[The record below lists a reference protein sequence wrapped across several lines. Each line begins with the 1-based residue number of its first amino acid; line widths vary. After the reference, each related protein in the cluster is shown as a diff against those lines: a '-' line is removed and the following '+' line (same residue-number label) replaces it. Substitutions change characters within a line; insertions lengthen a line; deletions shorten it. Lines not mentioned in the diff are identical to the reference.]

1 MLQRMSRCSRGR
13 PRAPLPRTR
22 SHAPRIAPSAPS
34 QPVYPRS
41 SRSQALQAS
50 RLGALRSSERP
61 KQAQARARPRSH
73 HHASPCASPQI
84 RQAAEAAIAQAPAPR
99 PPQPTRHSPLRRV
112 PEVAS
117 ERATIANP
125 ARRFRR
131 CPTASRTREHPAAG
145 PRTSSATAANERA
158 PRRRARSRAGSLR
171 VGHARVRCDCLRRAR
186 QAAPASTSAATVAKN
201 SNQRDSM
208 RAQGVR
214 RADRAPARRRDA
226 DYPVGRDAA
235 TPRALRRW
243 RRCRISGNAS
253 ARATIAITT
262 PLIGRVKN
270 TVQSFW

>member
-1 MLQRMSRCSRGR
+1 MCRRSTIRW
-13 PRAPLPRTR
+13 RAPLKRRWRPHSPHLGPGLPAQR
-22 SHAPRIAPSAPS
+22 PC
-34 QPVYPRS
+34 PRS
-41 SRSQALQAS
+41 SRWQAWHASRGRALRSWERRMEPRANACGSHHRASPFARGRAQNASKGAVAALQAPP
-50 RLGALRSSERP
+50 AQRSTRP
-61 KQAQARARPRSH
+61 L
-73 HHASPCASPQI
+73 
-84 RQAAEAAIAQAPAPR
+84 
-99 PPQPTRHSPLRRV
+99 PLRPL
-112 PEVAS
+112 PELGS
-117 ERATIANP
+117 ESATAADRAP
-125 ARRFRR
+125 QSRR
-131 CPTASRTREHPAAG
+131 CPTASRSQEHPAAG

-158 PRRRARSRAGSLR
+158 PRRRARSRAGRLR

-243 RRCRISGNAS
+243 RRCRSSGNAS